1 MGSISKKKLLLLG
14 LAVVLLAAIPLTLYL
29 VQQQQEVRSR
39 AAAATTLCFTLPNN
53 NTCLGATPPLQK
65 AAGDVFD
72 VEVLVNPSDVN
83 VIADARLEI
92 TYDPTVIATESSPL
106 RTDKAAPVAPNQNAL
121 PVIVEENYS
130 SGRILIDMAV
140 QPGNPAGGVR
150 VPTKIA
156 TIRLKALANTT
167 TPTRIT
173 FGPGTSLAS
182 SKESDIADVNV
193 LAPNG
198 ATGMSLSIGATT
210 PTVTTTMTPTV
221 SPTATV
227 TPTGGQTVSPTP
239 TTVAATSNLPP
250 ICDTLNVDRTPSGTA
265 PFSIA
270 FTATG
275 NDPDGTISKVSF
287 DFGDGP
293 VQDVTSAGGI
303 GTKSVSVQVA
313 HTYNKPGTFN
323 VSATVTD
330 NAGTVSNPT
339 TCKATVTVTS
349 TTGSTNGGAAGG
361 VGSPDGGDTSVLT
374 PTETAEPTMKD
385 PGPSETIVGIGIA
398 GVLLSILGGILF
410 FAL

>member
-53 NTCLGATPPLQK
+53 NTCLGATPPLEK

-72 VEVLVNPSDVN
+72 VEVLVNPADVN

-92 TYDPTVIATESSPL
+92 IYDPTVVATESSPL
-106 RTDKAAPVAPNQNAL
+106 RTDKPAAVAPNQNAL
-121 PVIVEENYS
+121 PVIVEESYS
-130 SGRILIDMAV
+130 SGKILIDIAV
-140 QPGNPAGGVR
+140 QPGNPVGGVS

-156 TIRLKALANTT
+156 TVRFKALTNTT

-182 SKESDIADVNV
+182 SKESDFSDINV

-198 ATGMSLSIGATT
+198 ATGMSLSIGSATT
-210 PTVTTTMTPTV
+210 PSGTITPTATPSV
-221 SPTATV
+221 TV
-227 TPTGGQTVSPTP
+227 TPTGGQAASPTP
-239 TTVAATSNLPP
+239 TVIAAATNLPP
-250 ICDTLNVDRTPSGTA
+250 VCDTLNVDRTPSGTA

-275 NDPDGTISKVSF
+275 NDPDGTINKVSF

-303 GTKSVSVQVA
+303 GTKSVSVQVS
-313 HTYNKPGTFN
+313 HTYNNPGTFN

-339 TCKATVTVTS
+339 TCTATVTVTGATS
-349 TTGSTNGGAAGG
+349 GTSGGTVGG
-361 VGSPDGGDTSVLT
+361 VSPNGDTSVLT
-374 PTETAEPTMKD
+374 PTETVEPTMKD
-385 PGPSETIVGIGIA
+385 PGPSETIMGIGIA
-398 GVLLSILGGILF
+398 GVILSILGGLLL